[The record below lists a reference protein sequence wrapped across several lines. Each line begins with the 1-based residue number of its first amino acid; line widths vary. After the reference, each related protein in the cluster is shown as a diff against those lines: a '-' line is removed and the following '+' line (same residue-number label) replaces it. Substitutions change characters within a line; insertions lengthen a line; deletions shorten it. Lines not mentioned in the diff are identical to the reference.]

1 MTVCDCNVT
10 LPFIGLAVAQCGK
23 MSKIEKIFS
32 DPHVILLRRCRSQ
45 VKDQM
50 TRAIYL
56 ILREEHHHQL

>member
-1 MTVCDCNVT
+1 
-10 LPFIGLAVAQCGK
+10 
-23 MSKIEKIFS
+23 MSKMEKIFS